1 MITAQNLP
9 GFIVRT
15 EAHKAASHNGYR
27 LVRDVENGWL
37 RFGSTTAKG
46 DIWIAAV
53 SDTGPWLLSIE
64 RSEIAAELGTPSVPI
79 EQAPGKASYFF
90 RTLEELYR
98 ALDRTYR
105 LGLSLPDVPLGK
117 FRSAVQNL
125 PRTTEAERLVVQRI
139 GQDVFRQ
146 ALIEYWNGRCP
157 MTGITDSELLRASH
171 IIPWAECESD
181 EQRLDVHNGLLLSAL
196 WDAAFDSGRISF
208 DDQGLVLVSSSLTA
222 EAIAAL
228 NVQKEFRLPRLTQ
241 AHQIHLRYHRARN
254 GF

>member
-1 MITAQNLP
+1 MIAAQNPP

-15 EAHKAASHNGYR
+15 EAQKAASVNGYR
-27 LVRDVENGWL
+27 LVRDIENGWL

-46 DIWIAAV
+46 DIWIGAV

-64 RSEIAAELGTPSVPI
+64 RSEIAAELGAPSLSVEP
-79 EQAPGKASYFF
+79 APGKASYSF

-117 FRSAVQNL
+117 FRSTVQNL
-125 PRTTEAERLVVQRI
+125 PRTTEAERLVIQRI
-139 GQDVFRQ
+139 GQNLFRQ

-157 MTGITDSELLRASH
+157 ITGIADPALLRASH
-171 IIPWAECESD
+171 IVPWAECESD

-196 WDAAFDSGRISF
+196 WDAAFDAGLITFADDGAVLSSQSLSAPAQLALGLDKSLRI
-208 DDQGLVLVSSSLTA
+208 SSLTS
-222 EAIAAL
+222 
-228 NVQKEFRLPRLTQ
+228 VHLTNLKW
-241 AHQIHLRYHRARN
+241 HRIRY